1 MLPKSYIQFEF
12 RKHSTNNN
20 ALCLVIWFML
30 GDSHICSTIVMLDY
44 SQAFDS
50 ISYELLMVEMNYYG
64 CEDTKV

>member
-12 RKHSTNNN
+12 RKHITNNI

-30 GDSHICSTIVMLDY
+30 DSHICSMIVMLDY

-50 ISYELLMVEMNYYG
+50 ISYELLLVEMKYYG
-64 CEDTKV
+64 CEDNKV